1 MTERVQA
8 ATRVLNLLGVA
19 IKASALYPSAHPE
32 KVRATESCFKAL
44 SAFTEIHGPLAV
56 HIGKE
61 TLSVDGVAVHLPSNP
76 NLAFSFY
83 SRKLV
88 GFTIMP
94 TVSQPA
100 VERFVAIVGMERAEL
115 EAAGGVEHILQ
126 KAGTLGIEV
135 TPLVPPADAGMVVLG
150 LNAFHG
156 LLGRSRMSPQ
166 EREQTVDIIRAG
178 PDQVAQLLQNVYALS
193 QEVLEDVT
201 EDKRLQCVQEAVR
214 SLDRIILDEPF
225 EQQGSLYANLAEAT
239 QLLEE
244 SLHRR
249 LARLMVTSAAE
260 DTSMQVILEHLS
272 SDHLAQM
279 IMTASEKRDPI
290 EQAATL
296 IRGGALDQKKA
307 KKLMSFLGSLV
318 PRQGKNGG
326 TLKDGGWQEVQQLR
340 PTSVDEAPG
349 EFRFDNDQ
357 MAISDEELEQFLE
370 EARRIDNAGSIRET
384 VKTLVDV
391 LNNTTDEKELK
402 EVAET
407 VLGLLSSLVDHREYA
422 LFREICSHLKMIAA
436 KADPIRSGVINDL
449 LESLVAG
456 PTLDTLL
463 AALWEGRESP
473 AEQEIQASLDVLAD
487 KLVGP
492 LVDVLRTEPRA
503 GMRGMI
509 CDVLVRIGQH
519 HVDDLGSFA
528 NQAPWYLVR
537 NIANILGR
545 MRSPQGV
552 SYLTSLVYH
561 QDTRVRAQTVDALA
575 SIATEEAQIRLAS
588 FLNDPELSIRL
599 RALRSLDAR
608 GMASGLPALLAVLA
622 MRDPLNRQFA
632 IRQHAIEAVTR
643 LGAKEA
649 LPALKK
655 LAGARLAFGR
665 RGRELRRLARMA
677 VAAIEE
683 ASSNE

>member
-1 MTERVQA
+1 MDARVQA

-32 KVRATESCFKAL
+32 KVRATASFFKAL
-44 SAFTEIHGPLAV
+44 GAFTEIHGPLDV
-56 HIGKE
+56 HIGKQ
-61 TLSVDGVAVHLPSNP
+61 TLSVDGVAIHLPSNT
-76 NLAFSFY
+76 NLAYSFY

-115 EAAGGVEHILQ
+115 EAAGGVEHLLQ
-126 KAGTLGIEV
+126 ETSISGIEV
-135 TPLVPPADAGMVVLG
+135 TQLVPPADAGMVVLG

-178 PDQVAQLLQNVYALS
+178 PDQVAQLLQNVYTLS

-201 EDKRLQCVQEAVR
+201 EDKRLQCVHEAVR

-225 EQQGSLYANLAEAT
+225 EQQGPLYANLAEAT

-272 SDHLAQM
+272 SEHLAQT
-279 IMTASEKRDPI
+279 IMTASEERDPV
-290 EQAATL
+290 EQATTL

-318 PRQGKNGG
+318 SRHEKNSG
-326 TLKDGGWQEVQQLR
+326 TLKDGGWHEVQQLR

-349 EFRFDNDQ
+349 EFRFDKEQ

-370 EARRIDNAGSIRET
+370 EVRRIDNASSVQET

-391 LNNTTDEKELK
+391 LDNTTDEKELK

-407 VLGLLSSLVDHREYA
+407 LLGSLPWLVDHREYV
-422 LFREICSHLKMIAA
+422 LFREICSRLKTIAA
-436 KADPIRSGVINDL
+436 KADPTRAGVINGL

-463 AALWEGRESP
+463 AALWDGRESP
-473 AEQEIQASLDVLAD
+473 IEQEIQASLEVLAD

-492 LVDVLRTEPRA
+492 LVDVLRAEPRA
-503 GMRGMI
+503 GMRAMI

-528 NQAPWYLVR
+528 NEAPWYLVR

-552 SYLTSLVYH
+552 SYITNLVHH
-561 QDTRVRAQTVDALA
+561 QDSRVRAQTVDALA

-608 GMASGLPALLAVLA
+608 GMASGLPALLAALA

-632 IRQHAIEAVTR
+632 IRQPAIEAVTR

-655 LAGARLAFGR
+655 LAGARLVFGR

-683 ASSNE
+683 ASSHE